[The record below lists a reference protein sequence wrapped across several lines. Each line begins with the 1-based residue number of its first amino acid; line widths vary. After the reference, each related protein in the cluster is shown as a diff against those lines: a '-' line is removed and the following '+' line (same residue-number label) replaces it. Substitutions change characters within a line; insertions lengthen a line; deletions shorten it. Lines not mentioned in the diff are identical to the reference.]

1 MVVLDLISSD
11 FFRSSVASAVFG
23 FVTVFLGGAELG
35 GAFFVAV
42 GLAFDLT
49 GLVLFLVLVGA
60 LGLGAG
66 FCLAVFFFV
75 ATRLFEALVFTFAFT
90 FAFTFTFAFAFV
102 LFVATFFWVAGF
114 FFVTVFFL
122 AGAFLRAGA
131 LALALVLAPAFR
143 AGVFF
148 RDAAIISPSA
158 FWYGP
163 KSSAHIT
170 RT

>member
-1 MVVLDLISSD
+1 MVVLDLVSSD

-23 FVTVFLGGAELG
+23 FVTVFLGGADLG

-66 FCLAVFFFV
+66 FCLAVVFFFV
-75 ATRLFEALVFTFAFT
+75 ATRLFEALVFTFT
-90 FAFTFTFAFAFV
+90 FAFV

-114 FFVTVFFL
+114 FFVTDFFL

>member
-1 MVVLDLISSD
+1 MVFLDLVSSD
-11 FFRSSVASAVFG
+11 FFRSSVAIAVFG
-23 FVTVFLGGAELG
+23 FVTGFLGGAELG

-60 LGLGAG
+60 LDLGAG
-66 FCLAVFFFV
+66 FFLAVAFFFL
-75 ATRLFEALVFTFAFT
+75 ATRLFEALVF
-90 FAFTFTFAFAFV
+90 AFV
-102 LFVATFFWVAGF
+102 LFAATFFWVAGF
-114 FFVTVFFL
+114 FFATDFFL

>member
-1 MVVLDLISSD
+1 MVFLDLISSD
-11 FFRSSVASAVFG
+11 FFRPSPVTAVFG
-23 FVTVFLGGAELG
+23 FVTGFLGGAELG

-66 FCLAVFFFV
+66 FCLAVVFFFV
-75 ATRLFEALVFTFAFT
+75 ATRLFEALVF
-90 FAFTFTFAFAFV
+90 AFAFV
-102 LFVATFFWVAGF
+102 LFVATFFRAAGF
-114 FFVTVFFL
+114 FFATDFFL
-122 AGAFLRAGA
+122 AGAFLRAGV

>member
-1 MVVLDLISSD
+1 MVFLDLVSSD
-11 FFRSSVASAVFG
+11 FFRSSVAIAVFG
-23 FVTVFLGGAELG
+23 FVTGFLGGAELG

-60 LGLGAG
+60 LDLGAG
-66 FCLAVFFFV
+66 FFL
-75 ATRLFEALVFTFAFT
+75 ATRLFEALVFA
-90 FAFTFTFAFAFV
+90 FAFAFV
-102 LFVATFFWVAGF
+102 LFAATFFWVAGF
-114 FFVTVFFL
+114 FFATDFFL

>member
-1 MVVLDLISSD
+1 MVFLDLVSSD
-11 FFRSSVASAVFG
+11 FFRSFVAIAVFG
-23 FVTVFLGGAELG
+23 FVTGFLGGAELG

-60 LGLGAG
+60 LDLGAG
-66 FCLAVFFFV
+66 FFL
-75 ATRLFEALVFTFAFT
+75 ATRLFEALVF
-90 FAFTFTFAFAFV
+90 AFAFV
-102 LFVATFFWVAGF
+102 LFAATFFWVAGF
-114 FFVTVFFL
+114 FFATDFFL

>member
-1 MVVLDLISSD
+1 MVFLDLISSD
-11 FFRSSVASAVFG
+11 FFRSSVATAVFG
-23 FVTVFLGGAELG
+23 FVTGFLRGAELG
-35 GAFFVAV
+35 GAFVVAA

-49 GLVLFLVLVGA
+49 GLVLLLALVGA
-60 LGLGAG
+60 LDLGAG
-66 FCLAVFFFV
+66 FCLAVVFFFV
-75 ATRLFEALVFTFAFT
+75 ATRLFEALV
-90 FAFTFTFAFAFV
+90 FAFV

-114 FFVTVFFL
+114 FFATDFFL

>member
-66 FCLAVFFFV
+66 FCLAVVFFFV
-75 ATRLFEALVFTFAFT
+75 ATRLFEALVFT

-122 AGAFLRAGA
+122 AGRSEEHTSELQ
-131 LALALVLAPAFR
+131 
-143 AGVFF
+143 
-148 RDAAIISPSA
+148 
-158 FWYGP
+158 
-163 KSSAHIT
+163 
-170 RT
+170 